1 MVVAVVTLNDIC
13 MEHIHYVSPKQFRHI
28 QETIRKKYCAKVGKK
43 LQKSFK
49 SRQGLE
55 DNSNNASVFLIDDVQ
70 FWFFY
75 KLFILHALPYTIVLL
90 AIYFASPSP
99 QCIDV

>member
-1 MVVAVVTLNDIC
+1 MVMHVCRRHIC
-13 MEHIHYVSPKQFRHI
+13 CEVDGCSCCDFERYLHGTYPFVSPKQFRHI

-70 FWFFY
+70 F
-75 KLFILHALPYTIVLL
+75 
-90 AIYFASPSP
+90 
-99 QCIDV
+99 